1 MSDSQLLE
9 WLQSCTSV
17 HFSKQYIIFIQKTLV
32 REPKWPDRFLLSFAQ
47 AIQKNP
53 DYQIVFDTIKDL
65 LLKSK
70 KALAVEKLEVDLPL
84 EQVLFD
90 FAQTRRIPPKLI
102 EASITFRI
110 LI

>member
-9 WLQSCTSV
+9 WFQSCTSV

-70 KALAVEKLEVDLPL
+70 KALAVEKLEVDLPV
-84 EQVLFD
+84 EQVLVD

-102 EASITFRI
+102 EASITFRF